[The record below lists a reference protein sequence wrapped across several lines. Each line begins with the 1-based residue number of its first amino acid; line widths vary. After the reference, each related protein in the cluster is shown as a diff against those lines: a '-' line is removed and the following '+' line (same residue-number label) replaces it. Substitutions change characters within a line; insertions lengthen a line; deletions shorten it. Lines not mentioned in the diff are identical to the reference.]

1 MCCKVAVVTDCFL
14 SCGLQWDTH
23 QVFLNLPS
31 SSNPHVVDPDDIEF
45 AADDLLR
52 QAELQ
57 GSQDSAGGWMRFIAT
72 LAPTKQAFGKAL
84 EKLSH
89 SDRRQVI
96 AAVSALVDADADV
109 ILDRSG
115 AADLMRNKAR
125 DALAGTDGAVWD
137 DREDAAWAFNLAAAM
152 LALY

>member
-1 MCCKVAVVTDCFL
+1 M
-14 SCGLQWDTH
+14 
-23 QVFLNLPS
+23 FLNLPS
-31 SSNPHVVDPDDIEF
+31 SSNPQVVDPDDIEF

-57 GSQDSAGGWMRFIAT
+57 GSQDSDIA
-72 LAPTKQAFGKAL
+72 KQAFGKAL

-109 ILDRSG
+109 ILDRTG

-137 DREDAAWAFNLAAAM
+137 DREDAAWAFNMAAAM